1 MRTTVILL
9 LLLILGS
16 CRSSSHLPISENNTA
31 DSLRAITVRSDST
44 VVHDSIYIV
53 ERGDTVFQYKYK
65 YIYRDRVLHDTLH
78 HHRCDTITQF
88 VEVERQ
94 LSFWQQK
101 KMEIGSLVMW
111 IAPFIAAIM
120 LVKWKF
126 L

>member
-88 VEVERQ
+88 IEVEKQ
-94 LSFWQQK
+94 LTFWQQK

>member
-1 MRTTVILL
+1 MRTIVILT
-9 LLLILGS
+9 LLLIFNS
-16 CRSSSHLPISENNTA
+16 CRSRHLPISENNTA
-31 DSLRAITVRSDST
+31 DSLRAICVRSDSI

-65 YIYRDRVLHDTLH
+65 YIYRDRVEHDTLH

-88 VEVERQ
+88 VEVEKQ
-94 LSFWQQK
+94 LTFWQQK
-101 KMEIGSLVMW
+101 KLEIGSFVMW

-120 LVKWKF
+120 VIKWKF

>member
-16 CRSSSHLPISENNTA
+16 CRSSHLPISENNTA
-31 DSLRAITVRSDST
+31 DSLRTISVRSDSI

-65 YIYRDRVLHDTLH
+65 YIYRDHVLHDTLH

-88 VEVERQ
+88 VEVEKQ
-94 LSFWQQK
+94 LTFWQQK

>member
-16 CRSSSHLPISENNTA
+16 CRSSHLPISENNTA
-31 DSLRAITVRSDST
+31 DSLRAISVRSDSI

-65 YIYRDRVLHDTLH
+65 YIYRDRVLRDTLH

-88 VEVERQ
+88 VEVEKQ
-94 LSFWQQK
+94 LTFWQQK

-111 IAPFIAAIM
+111 IAPFIAAII

>member
-1 MRTTVILL
+1 MRTIVILL

-16 CRSSSHLPISENNTA
+16 CRSRHLPISENNTA
-31 DSLRAITVRSDST
+31 DSLRAISVRSDSI

-53 ERGDTVFQYKYK
+53 ERGDTVFHYKYK

-88 VEVERQ
+88 VEVEKQ
-94 LSFWQQK
+94 LTFWQQK

>member
-1 MRTTVILL
+1 MRTIVILT
-9 LLLILGS
+9 LLLIFNS
-16 CRSSSHLPISENNTA
+16 CRSRHLPISENNTA
-31 DSLRAITVRSDST
+31 DSLRAISVRSDSI

-53 ERGDTVFQYKYK
+53 ERGDTIFQYKYK

-94 LSFWQQK
+94 LTFWQQK

-111 IAPFIAAIM
+111 IAPFIVAIM
-120 LVKWKF
+120 VIKWKF

>member
-1 MRTTVILL
+1 MRTIVILT
-9 LLLILGS
+9 LLLIFNS
-16 CRSSSHLPISENNTA
+16 CRSRHLPISENNTA
-31 DSLRAITVRSDST
+31 DSLRAITVRSDSI

-65 YIYRDRVLHDTLH
+65 YIYRDRVEHDTLH

-88 VEVERQ
+88 VEVEKQ
-94 LSFWQQK
+94 LTFWQQK

-111 IAPFIAAIM
+111 IAPLIAAIM

>member
-1 MRTTVILL
+1 MRTIVILT
-9 LLLILGS
+9 LLLILNS
-16 CRSSSHLPISENNTA
+16 CRSSHLPISENNTA
-31 DSLRAITVRSDST
+31 DSLRAISVRSDSI

-53 ERGDTVFQYKYK
+53 ERGDTVIHYKYK
-65 YIYRDRVLHDTLH
+65 YIYRDRVLHDTLQ

-88 VEVERQ
+88 VEVEKQ
-94 LSFWQQK
+94 LTFWQQK

>member
-9 LLLILGS
+9 LLFILGS
-16 CRSSSHLPISENNTA
+16 CRSRHLPISENNTA
-31 DSLRAITVRSDST
+31 DSLRAITVRSDSI

-53 ERGDTVFQYKYK
+53 ERDDTVFQYKYK

-78 HHRCDTITQF
+78 HHLCDTITQF
-88 VEVERQ
+88 VEVEKQ
-94 LSFWQQK
+94 LTFWQQK

-111 IAPFIAAIM
+111 LAPFIAAIM

>member
-1 MRTTVILL
+1 MRTIVILT
-9 LLLILGS
+9 LLLIFNS
-16 CRSSSHLPISENNTA
+16 CRSRHLPISENNTA
-31 DSLRAITVRSDST
+31 DSLRAISVRSDSI
-44 VVHDSIYIV
+44 VVHDCIYIV

-65 YIYRDRVLHDTLH
+65 YIYRDRVLHDTLR

-88 VEVERQ
+88 VEVEKQ
-94 LSFWQQK
+94 LTFWQQK

>member
-1 MRTTVILL
+1 MRTIVILT
-9 LLLILGS
+9 LLLIFNS
-16 CRSSSHLPISENNTA
+16 CRSRHLPISENNTA
-31 DSLRAITVRSDST
+31 DSLRAISVRSDSI

-65 YIYRDRVLHDTLH
+65 YIYRDRILHDTLH

-88 VEVERQ
+88 VEIEKQ
-94 LSFWQQK
+94 LTFWQQK

>member
-1 MRTTVILL
+1 MRTIVILT
-9 LLLILGS
+9 LLLIFNS
-16 CRSSSHLPISENNTA
+16 CRSRHLPISENNTA
-31 DSLRAITVRSDST
+31 DSLRAISVRSDSI

-94 LSFWQQK
+94 LTFWQQK

>member
-65 YIYRDRVLHDTLH
+65 YIYRDRVEHDTLH

-88 VEVERQ
+88 VEVEKR
-94 LSFWQQK
+94 LTFWQQK

>member
-1 MRTTVILL
+1 MRTIVILT
-9 LLLILGS
+9 LLLIFNS
-16 CRSSSHLPISENNTA
+16 CRSRHLPISENNTA
-31 DSLRAITVRSDST
+31 DSLRAISVRSDSI

-65 YIYRDRVLHDTLH
+65 YIYRDRILHDTLH

-88 VEVERQ
+88 VEIEKQ
-94 LSFWQQK
+94 LTFWQQK

-111 IAPFIAAIM
+111 IAPFIVAIM

>member
-1 MRTTVILL
+1 MRTIVILT
-9 LLLILGS
+9 LLLIFNS
-16 CRSSSHLPISENNTA
+16 CRSRHLPISENNTA
-31 DSLRAITVRSDST
+31 DSLRAITVRSDSI

-88 VEVERQ
+88 VEVEKQ
-94 LSFWQQK
+94 LTFWQQK

>member
-16 CRSSSHLPISENNTA
+16 CRSSHLPISENNTA
-31 DSLRAITVRSDST
+31 DSLRTISVRSDSI

-88 VEVERQ
+88 IEVEKQ
-94 LSFWQQK
+94 LTFWQQK

>member
-1 MRTTVILL
+1 MRTIVILT
-9 LLLILGS
+9 LLLIFNS
-16 CRSSSHLPISENNTA
+16 CRSRHLPISENNTA
-31 DSLRAITVRSDST
+31 DSLRAISVRSDSI

-53 ERGDTVFQYKYK
+53 ERGDTIFQYKYK

-88 VEVERQ
+88 VEVEKQ
-94 LSFWQQK
+94 LTFWQQK

>member
-1 MRTTVILL
+1 MRTIVILT
-9 LLLILGS
+9 LLLIFNS
-16 CRSSSHLPISENNTA
+16 CRSRHLPISKNNTA
-31 DSLRAITVRSDST
+31 DSLRAISVRSDSI

-88 VEVERQ
+88 VEVEKQ
-94 LSFWQQK
+94 LTFWQEK

>member
-1 MRTTVILL
+1 MRTIVILT
-9 LLLILGS
+9 LLLIFNS
-16 CRSSSHLPISENNTA
+16 CRSRHLPISENNTA
-31 DSLRAITVRSDST
+31 DSLRAISVRSDSI

-53 ERGDTVFQYKYK
+53 ERGDTIFQYKYK

-94 LSFWQQK
+94 LTFWQQK

-111 IAPFIAAIM
+111 IAPFIVAIM
-120 LVKWKF
+120 VIKWKF
-126 L
+126 V

>member
-9 LLLILGS
+9 LLLILDS
-16 CRSSSHLPISENNTA
+16 CRSSHLPISDNYTA
-31 DSLRAITVRSDST
+31 ESLRAICVRSDSI

-65 YIYRDRVLHDTLH
+65 YIYRARVLHDTLH

-88 VEVERQ
+88 VEVEKQ
-94 LSFWQQK
+94 LTFRQQK

>member
-1 MRTTVILL
+1 MRTIVILT
-9 LLLILGS
+9 LLLIFNS
-16 CRSSSHLPISENNTA
+16 CRSRHLPISENNTA
-31 DSLRAITVRSDST
+31 DSLRAITVRSDSI

-78 HHRCDTITQF
+78 QHRCDTITQF
-88 VEVERQ
+88 VEVEKQ
-94 LSFWQQK
+94 LTFWQQK

>member
-1 MRTTVILL
+1 MRTIVILT
-9 LLLILGS
+9 LLLIFNS
-16 CRSSSHLPISENNTA
+16 CRSRHLPISENNTA
-31 DSLRAITVRSDST
+31 DSLRAISVRSDSI
-44 VVHDSIYIV
+44 VIHDSIYIV

-88 VEVERQ
+88 VEVEKQ
-94 LSFWQQK
+94 LTFWQQK

>member
-1 MRTTVILL
+1 MRTIVILT
-9 LLLILGS
+9 LLLIFNS
-16 CRSSSHLPISENNTA
+16 CRSRHLPISENNTA
-31 DSLRAITVRSDST
+31 DSLRAISVRSDSI

-53 ERGDTVFQYKYK
+53 ERGDTIFQYKYK
-65 YIYRDRVLHDTLH
+65 YIYRDRVLHDTLY

-88 VEVERQ
+88 VEVEKQ
-94 LSFWQQK
+94 LTFWQQK

>member
-1 MRTTVILL
+1 MRTIVILT
-9 LLLILGS
+9 LLLIFNS
-16 CRSSSHLPISENNTA
+16 CRSRHLPISENNTA
-31 DSLRAITVRSDST
+31 DSLRAISVRSDSI

-53 ERGDTVFQYKYK
+53 ERGDTIFQYKYK

-94 LSFWQQK
+94 LTFWQQK

>member
-16 CRSSSHLPISENNTA
+16 CRSSHLPISENNTA
-31 DSLRAITVRSDST
+31 DSLRTISVRSDSI

-88 VEVERQ
+88 VEVEKQ
-94 LSFWQQK
+94 LTFWQQK

>member
-1 MRTTVILL
+1 MRTIVILT
-9 LLLILGS
+9 LLLIFNS
-16 CRSSSHLPISENNTA
+16 CRSSHLPISENNTA
-31 DSLRAITVRSDST
+31 DSLRAISVRSDST

-65 YIYRDRVLHDTLH
+65 YIYRDRVEHDTLH

-88 VEVERQ
+88 VEVEKQ
-94 LSFWQQK
+94 LTFWQQK

>member
-1 MRTTVILL
+1 MRTIVILT
-9 LLLILGS
+9 LLLIFNS
-16 CRSSSHLPISENNTA
+16 CRSRHLPISKNNTA
-31 DSLRAITVRSDST
+31 DSLRAISVRSDSI

-88 VEVERQ
+88 VEVEKQ
-94 LSFWQQK
+94 LTFWQQK

>member
-1 MRTTVILL
+1 MRRIVILT
-9 LLLILGS
+9 LLLIFNS
-16 CRSSSHLPISENNTA
+16 CRSIHLPISENNTA

-65 YIYRDRVLHDTLH
+65 YIYRDRVEHDTLH

-88 VEVERQ
+88 VEVEKR
-94 LSFWQQK
+94 LTFWQQK

>member
-9 LLLILGS
+9 LLLILGC
-16 CRSSSHLPISENNTA
+16 CRSSHLPFSENNTA

-65 YIYRDRVLHDTLH
+65 YIYRDRVEHDTLH

-88 VEVERQ
+88 VEVEKQ
-94 LSFWQQK
+94 LTFWQQK

-111 IAPFIAAIM
+111 IAPFIAGIM